1 MENFFKNIKKTSYQE
16 KALNSFLALESMN
29 KSKFSETMGYINH
42 MLSNNEPAGRR
53 LLDLINESGGK
64 HYNYTKNSTYTKNSN
79 LTFLE
84 EIDYGRSESILKK
97 FKRETLNPVEHEIYD
112 LRKDWH
118 IIKNEVKLH
127 TDKLKQNIITK
138 EEKNSVPAIKK
149 IYPEGIAKDSITEIL
164 LDQTTILKE
173 EYIARTNEYADKSF
187 SGYKKITELSRE
199 ELIKKYP
206 RNFINFK
213 KEQEIGLS
221 KKGLDVLNLSLII
234 VREGIKKY
242 KDKKVYI
249 AEVHYYGSIRRLV
262 DRLNSKGIIQ
272 ASDFKIETAR
282 VGINI
287 ETLIRHKDG
296 KTTRAWT
303 IVASGEIIAPHF
315 RYLVK

>member
-1 MENFFKNIKKTSYQE
+1 
-16 KALNSFLALESMN
+16 MN

-42 MLSNNEPAGRR
+42 MLSNNEPAAIR
-53 LLDLINESGGK
+53 LSDLIKQSGET
-64 HYNYTKNSTYTKNSN
+64 HYNYTKNSTYNKTSN

-97 FKRETLNPVEHEIYD
+97 FKKESLTPVEQELYD

-118 IIKNEVKLH
+118 QIKNEIKIH
-127 TDKLKQNIITK
+127 SDKLKSNIVVK
-138 EEKNSVPAIKK
+138 EAKNSVPVIKK
-149 IYPEGIAKDSITEIL
+149 IYPEGIAEDSITEIL
-164 LDQTTILKE
+164 LEQTSILKE
-173 EYIARTNEYADKSF
+173 EYIARTKEYADVTFRKCKAIS
-187 SGYKKITELSRE
+187 EMSRE

-206 RNFINFK
+206 RTIINFK
-213 KEQEIGLS
+213 KEQETVLS
-221 KKGLDVLNLSLII
+221 KIGLDVLNSSLAI
-234 VREGIKKY
+234 VKEGIEKY
-242 KDKKVYI
+242 KANKVYH

-262 DRLNSKGIIQ
+262 ERLSSKGIIQ

-282 VGINI
+282 VCINI
-287 ETLIRHKDG
+287 ETLIRHNDG